1 MFESF
6 CAKYSHTFDR
16 LPFGIFSVKR
26 LIGWFCLCLLCE
38 MLPAL
43 HCHKTV
49 VMKTPMSVSDTEK
62 KFTLGAGAVL
72 HVPRGICLATVFN
85 WLRHRNEAPKS
96 ALHFP
101 IFFAFCTSHR
111 QPRNGDTQPDVS
123 VCSRP
128 IVNSY

>member
-49 VMKTPMSVSDTEK
+49 VMKTPMSVSDRK
-62 KFTLGAGAVL
+62 KVYIGSWGSFTCA
-72 HVPRGICLATVFN
+72 PRNLPSNRYQLAQ
-85 WLRHRNEAPKS
+85 APKS
-96 ALHFP
+96 ALHFGP
-101 IFFAFCTSHR
+101 GR
-111 QPRNGDTQPDVS
+111 YRLGVS
-123 VCSRP
+123 P
-128 IVNSY
+128 MFPHF